1 MRVVSLSMML
11 ALAILLIGVTSD
23 THESRA
29 QTDVQLTPTEV
40 FDKIPAMRLHVQKN
54 MASCEESLG
63 KITAAIPKGDYET
76 IELEARKIDEKYGI
90 ESGMDPDDI
99 AEYYGMISP
108 EFIFLDQDLHQYS
121 NALAEAAHE
130 MILDQTLVMY
140 DLTLR
145 SCVNCHY
152 DWAGEKFPSLAKSV
166 TEY

>member
-1 MRVVSLSMML
+1 MRVTSFSLML
-11 ALAILLIGVTSD
+11 VLAILLVAVTSD
-23 THESRA
+23 TRESRA

-54 MASCEESLG
+54 MTSCEESLL

-76 IELEARKIDEKYGI
+76 IELEAKNIDEKYGI
-90 ESGMDPDDI
+90 ESGMDPDDV

-108 EFIFLDQDLHQYS
+108 EFIFQDQDLHQYS
-121 NALAEAAHE
+121 NALAQAAHE

-140 DLTLR
+140 DLTIR